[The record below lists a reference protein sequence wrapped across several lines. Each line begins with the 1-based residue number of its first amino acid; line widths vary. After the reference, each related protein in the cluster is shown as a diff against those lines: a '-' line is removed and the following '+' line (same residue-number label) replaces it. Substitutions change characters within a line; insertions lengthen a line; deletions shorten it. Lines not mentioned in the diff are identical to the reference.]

1 MDFVH
6 LLMHGLVE
14 IPSTTTSMPITH
26 YLPKNTTM
34 DGELSAY
41 LFYPQASGHI
51 SMPAGLHLSFHPLP
65 TYGILYVARGTG
77 HIIFGHHQYTLSGN
91 SFVLFDGREGFSFAA
106 TTNLEYDL
114 LYFNGSPALCYYE
127 ELSRLNGLYISSLSS
142 SGLSSYLRPL
152 LPKGSAFL
160 SPFVF
165 HRMLT
170 DFLSELIDYSTATEP
185 GDAVPDYLRQ
195 LREYLDENFFKDIS
209 LESLESLF
217 GVNRYRICREFRENF
232 EQPPLQYLHSA
243 RIAKAKILLAETTL
257 KVHEIGYQVG
267 YENTNQFIHHFKK
280 ITGWTP
286 AAYRERK
293 R

>member
-6 LLMHGLVE
+6 LLLHGLTE
-14 IPSTTTSMPITH
+14 IPSATTSMPITH

-34 DGELSAY
+34 DGNLSAY

-51 SMPAGLHLSFHPLP
+51 IMPAGLHLSFRPLP

-77 HIIFGHHQYTLSGN
+77 HITFGARQYSLSAS
-91 SFVLFDGREGFSFAA
+91 SFVLFDGKEGFSFTAA
-106 TTNLEYDL
+106 TSLEYDL

-127 ELSRLNGLYISSLSS
+127 ELSRLNGLYISTLSS
-142 SGLSSYLRPL
+142 SGLGSYLRPL
-152 LPKGSAFL
+152 LPKGTAFL
-160 SPFVF
+160 SPFAF
-165 HRMLT
+165 HRVLT

-185 GDAVPDYLRQ
+185 GDAIPDYLRQ

-209 LESLESLF
+209 LDSLESLF
-217 GVNRYRICREFRENF
+217 GVNRYRICREFRESF
-232 EQPPLQYLHSA
+232 GQPPLQYLHSA
-243 RIAKAKILLAETTL
+243 RIAKAKVLLAETTL
-257 KVHEIGYQVG
+257 KVHEISYQVG

>member
-6 LLMHGLVE
+6 LLMHGLQE
-14 IPSTTTSMPITH
+14 IPNNTTSMPITH

-34 DGELSAY
+34 DGTYSAF

-51 SMPAGLHLSFHPLP
+51 SMPAGMHLNFHSLP

-77 HIIFGHHQYTLSGN
+77 QITFDSRQYALEGN
-91 SFVLFDGREGFSFAA
+91 SFVLFDGRAGFSFTA

-114 LYFNGSPALCYYE
+114 LYFNGAPAQCYYD
-127 ELSRLNGLYISSLSS
+127 ELTRLDGLYISALSS
-142 SGLSSYLRPL
+142 SGLNSYLRPL
-152 LPKGSAFL
+152 LPAGTAFV
-160 SPFVF
+160 SPFIF
-165 HRMLT
+165 HRVLT

-185 GDAVPDYLRQ
+185 GTAVPDYLRQ
-195 LREYLDENFFKDIS
+195 LREYLDENFFQDIS
-209 LESLESLF
+209 LEGLEALF
-217 GVNRYRICREFRENF
+217 GVNRFRICREFRENF
-232 EQPPLQYLHSA
+232 DQPPLQYLHGA
-243 RIAKAKILLAETTL
+243 RIAKAKVLLAETTL

-280 ITGWTP
+280 ITGRTP